1 MSNNGP
7 LAGHPNST
15 LDFARE
21 SVTKSSVPVPRCKVT
36 PDERERMNWLCLRI
50 QEEKNP
56 KTFDELVHELNELL
70 EDIHGRI
77 HSQNPPIEPR

>member
-1 MSNNGP
+1 
-7 LAGHPNST
+7 
-15 LDFARE
+15 
-21 SVTKSSVPVPRCKVT
+21 VT